1 MQKISH
7 RQFTKRTALVS
18 LGLPWL
24 KKLSSINFITRPAS
38 APATPSSSFNLEI
51 WFSSQCCRLGEILDK
66 GGTALDAVE
75 AGARVPEAN
84 PEVRSVG
91 YGGLPN
97 ENGEV
102 ELDASIMDGRTE
114 NAGAVA
120 AL

>member
-1 MQKISH
+1 M
-7 RQFTKRTALVS
+7 
-18 LGLPWL
+18 
-24 KKLSSINFITRPAS
+24 KKLSSINFITRPPGPRRPVVVS
-38 APATPSSSFNLEI
+38 TWKYGFPANAAA
-51 WFSSQCCRLGEILDK
+51 WEILDK

-91 YGGLPN
+91 YSGLPN

-102 ELDASIMDGRTE
+102 ELDASIMDGRTG

-120 AL
+120 ALRYIKHPISVARLVKLF